1 MANHVF
7 RGCPKMQ
14 PFWQEVVPEIEKI
27 MAEEFDYSFI
37 TLYLEKMPE
46 TVLDKDKYLRN
57 T

>member
-1 MANHVF
+1 
-7 RGCPKMQ
+7 MQ